1 MNYRTDLA
9 LEAHEI
15 SGGDISGV
23 KMDIVSKGVMKISR
37 LQIQNDAASKKLG
50 KPKGRYITAE
60 GLPLTDNFRDVK
72 EQIEALSDEI
82 KPLLPEKGTILVVGI
97 GNTEITPDS
106 LGPKS
111 ADSVLATRHISG
123 EIARSAG
130 LDKLRPVAVLSPG
143 VLGQTGIEV
152 GELIVSLTQSVETS
166 AVIAIDALASRSL
179 SHLGK
184 TIQISDTGI
193 SPGSGIGNN
202 RLSLTKST
210 LGIPVIGIG
219 MPTVVDGM
227 TLALDLLGEANVRKD
242 RLPDEYKGKMIVT
255 PREIDLLTMRA
266 SKLIGMAV
274 NCALQDK
281 YSFEE
286 LASLVS

>member
-219 MPTVVDGM
+219 MPTVVVG
-227 TLALDLLGEANVRKD
+227 
-242 RLPDEYKGKMIVT
+242 
-255 PREIDLLTMRA
+255 
-266 SKLIGMAV
+266 
-274 NCALQDK
+274 
-281 YSFEE
+281 
-286 LASLVS
+286 

>member
-9 LEAHEI
+9 LEAHKI
-15 SGGDISGV
+15 SGGDISGI
-23 KMDIVSKGVMKISR
+23 KTETLTKGSMKISR
-37 LQIQNDAASKKLG
+37 MHIQNESAAKRLG

-72 EQIEALSDEI
+72 EQIEALADELE
-82 KPLLPEKGTILVVGI
+82 PLIPKNGTILVIGI
-97 GNTEITPDS
+97 GNTDITPDS

-111 ADSVLATRHISG
+111 ADSVIATRHIGG

-130 LDKLRPVAVLSPG
+130 LDKLRSVAVLSPG

-152 GELIVSLTQSVETS
+152 GEVILSLAEKIKPS

-179 SHLGK
+179 SHLGR
-184 TIQISDTGI
+184 TIQISDSGI

-202 RLSLTKST
+202 RLRLTKDT
-210 LGIPVIGIG
+210 LGIPVIGMG

-227 TLALDLLGEANVRKD
+227 TLASDLLGKSFIPQNSDTNSYSE
-242 RLPDEYKGKMIVT
+242 RLIVT

-274 NCALQDK
+274 NCALQRN
-281 YSFEE
+281 YTFEQ

>member
-15 SGGDISGV
+15 SGGDMNGI
-23 KMDIVSKGVMKISR
+23 KMDTVTKGIMKISR
-37 LQIQNDAASKKLG
+37 LHIQSDNASKKLG
-50 KPKGRYITAE
+50 KPKGKYITAE

-82 KPLLPEKGTILVVGI
+82 KPLVPKDGTILVIGI

-130 LDKLRPVAVLSPG
+130 LDKLRSVAVLSPG

-152 GELIVSLTQSVETS
+152 GELILSLIQSIGTS

-184 TIQISDTGI
+184 TIQISDSGI

-202 RLSLTKST
+202 RLSLTKET

-227 TLALDLLGEANVRKD
+227 TLAADLLEEVNFTHNK
-242 RLPDEYKGKMIVT
+242 LPNRYKENLIVT

-274 NCALQDK
+274 NCALQNN

>member
-9 LEAHEI
+9 LEAHEL
-15 SGGDISGV
+15 SGGGKDGIICSSEKAGQLRIH
-23 KMDIVSKGVMKISR
+23 KMHITT
-37 LQIQNDAASKKLG
+37 QQAAERIG
-50 KPKGRYITAE
+50 KPTGRYITLE

-72 EQIEALSDEI
+72 KQIETIGNEI
-82 KPLLPEKGTILVVGI
+82 YPLLPVDGTILVIGI
-97 GNTEITPDS
+97 GNADITPDS

-111 ADSVLATRHISG
+111 ADTVIATRHISG

-130 LDKLRPVAVLSPG
+130 LDGLRPTAVLAPG

-152 GELIVSLTQSVETS
+152 GEIILSLAESIHPS

-184 TIQISDTGI
+184 TIQLSDSGI
-193 SPGSGIGNN
+193 APGSGIGNN
-202 RLSLTKST
+202 RLKLSCET
-210 LGIPVIGIG
+210 LGIPVVGIG
-219 MPTVVDGM
+219 MPTVVDCT
-227 TLALDLLGEANVRKD
+227 TLAADLLGENADNAD
-242 RLPDEYKGKMIVT
+242 ISEIDGNLMVT
-255 PREIDLLTMRA
+255 PREIDLLTERA

-274 NCALQDK
+274 NCAIQRN

-286 LASLVS
+286 LAALV

>member
-15 SGGDISGV
+15 SGGDLNGV
-23 KMDIVSKGVMKISR
+23 KTDVVSKGIMKISR
-37 LQIQNDAASKKLG
+37 LQILSDTASKKLG
-50 KPKGRYITAE
+50 KPKGKYITVE

-82 KPLLPEKGTILVVGI
+82 KQLIPKKGTILVIGI

-111 ADSVLATRHISG
+111 ADSVLATRHING

-130 LDKLRPVAVLSPG
+130 LDKLRSVAVLSPG

-152 GELIVSLTQSVETS
+152 GEVIVSLTHSIETS

-184 TIQISDTGI
+184 TIQISDSGI
-193 SPGSGIGNN
+193 TPGSGIGNN
-202 RLSLTKST
+202 RLSLTKNN

-227 TLALDLLGEANVRKD
+227 TLALDLLGETKVSKSLLND
-242 RLPDEYKGKMIVT
+242 GYNEKMIVT

-266 SKLIGMAV
+266 SKLIGMAI
-274 NCALQDK
+274 NCALQDN

>member
-15 SGGDISGV
+15 SGGNMSGV
-23 KMDIVSKGVMKISR
+23 KMDCVSKGIMKISR
-37 LQIQNDAASKKLG
+37 LHIQNDNASKKLG

-72 EQIEALSDEI
+72 EQIQALSDEI
-82 KPLLPEKGTILVVGI
+82 KPLIPQKGTILVIGI

-123 EIARSAG
+123 EIARSSG
-130 LDKLRPVAVLSPG
+130 LDRLRPVAVLSPG

-152 GELIVSLTQSVETS
+152 GELILSLTQSVKIS
-166 AVIAIDALASRSL
+166 AVVAIDALASRSI
-179 SHLGK
+179 SHLGR
-184 TIQISDTGI
+184 TIQISDSGI
-193 SPGSGIGNN
+193 APGSGIGNN

-227 TLALDLLGEANVRKD
+227 TLALDLLGEEHIPKNM
-242 RLPDEYKGKMIVT
+242 LPGKYKEKLIVT

-274 NCALQDK
+274 NCALQDQ